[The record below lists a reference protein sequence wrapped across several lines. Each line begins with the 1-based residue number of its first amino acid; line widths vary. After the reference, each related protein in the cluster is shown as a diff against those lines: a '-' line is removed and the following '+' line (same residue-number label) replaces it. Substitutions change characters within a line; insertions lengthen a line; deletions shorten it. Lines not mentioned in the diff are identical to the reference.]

1 MQMLLAYLSAS
12 RYHGVEIDR
21 GLVAEDAK
29 ALFKA
34 GEKKLGTNEKIFV
47 RIFSER
53 NPAHLVAVGSAYND
67 MYGNSLNKV
76 HTFTSLFLFPEVWS
90 LDS

>member
-1 MQMLLAYLSAS
+1 MQILLSYLNAPL
-12 RYHGVEIDR
+12 YHGVEIDR
-21 GLVAEDAK
+21 GLVVEDAK

-53 NPAHLVAVGSAYND
+53 SPAHLVAVSSAYHD

-76 HTFTSLFLFPEVWS
+76 HTLTSCFLFP
-90 LDS
+90 